1 MLKKIGVLLLVSA
14 LTFQVQAQKANIQS
28 AFNYLK
34 DDDVAGA
41 KKMIDE
47 AVNNESTKNNAKAWL
62 LKAIIYQAIAT
73 PKEIMPQMQFI
84 LNEMPYMISLEQ
96 ANSLASAAPNAMS
109 DAIEAYKKSMSLDPK
124 YSKEEVLPLISTI
137 LGIQYNDGITKMND
151 NKFGEAYIA
160 FEGVNNLSK
169 LDNGNLWKG
178 RPQLDT
184 AFANARMYQANCAFN
199 SNKDDEAI
207 TLIEDC
213 IRNPITQNAD
223 LYIMLTDLY
232 SKKNNDAKWAET
244 MKMARTKYPNEKR
257 ILTNEINYY
266 IEKGKAEE
274 SIQKLKEGI
283 ALEPNKADLY
293 LLLGQTYLGMANPT
307 DHSGKALAR
316 PANAKDL
323 ESDAMAN
330 YTKAAELDPKNAYA
344 QFNIGLIYYN
354 QAKLITDQMNDKATD
369 NKKYDA
375 LKPGRDELINKS
387 LPFLSKAKELIDAEK
402 LNDSN
407 KGMYR
412 EVLSGLMNCYNVN
425 GKPEKAA
432 EYKNILDSLR

>member
-1 MLKKIGVLLLVSA
+1 MLKKISVLIMVTVLS
-14 LTFQVQAQKANIQS
+14 FQVQAQKANIQS

-47 AVNNESTKNNAKAWL
+47 AVVNESTKNNAKAWL

-73 PKEIMPQMQFI
+73 PKEMMPQMQFI
-84 LNEMPYMISLEQ
+84 LNETPYMISLDQ
-96 ANSLASAAPNAMS
+96 ANALAASAPNAMN
-109 DAIEAYKKSMSLDPK
+109 DAIEAYKKTMSLDTK
-124 YSKEEVLPLISTI
+124 YSKEELLPLVSTI

-151 NKFGEAYIA
+151 NKFADAYAA

-199 SNKDDEAI
+199 SNKDDDAI
-207 TLIEDC
+207 ALIEDC
-213 IRNPITQNAD
+213 IKNPITQNAD

-244 MKMARTKYPNEKR
+244 MKLARTKYPNEKR

-307 DHSGKALAR
+307 DKAGKALAR
-316 PANAKDL
+316 PANAKEL
-323 ESDAMAN
+323 EADAMTN
-330 YTKAAELDPKNAYA
+330 YNKAAELDPKNAYA

-387 LPFLSKAKELIDAEK
+387 LPFLTKAKELIEAEK

-407 KGMYR
+407 RAMYR
-412 EVLSGLMNCYNVN
+412 EVLTGLMNCYNVN

-432 EYKNILDSLR
+432 EYKKTLDGLH